1 MTGTSAIHFLTD
13 LSPVLCAMVVCLLA
27 RSKMAREYLY
37 LVALLG
43 AKFLSTLALI
53 LLIYLAHHGFVE
65 VHLAYRWY
73 FYTYW
78 SSFAIEGIL
87 SLFVIYGIFKLAMD
101 PLPGLKKLG
110 ILIFRW
116 VGAISIAVALG
127 VAFTPHASGLKFLT
141 ATITQLQQTTGILT
155 LCLLLFVCF
164 AIRPMGLSYRSRI
177 FGVSLGLGML
187 ATASLC
193 TAAMISHSG
202 DMYTTLSIVSGIA
215 ECSALLTWSAYFTFP
230 EPKRKMILLPT
241 TSPFLRWNQISM
253 VLGDE
258 PGYVALGEITPDV
271 FAPAELEIMRRA
283 SAKMQPSL
291 ESPATIHSLS
301 A

>member
-1 MTGTSAIHFLTD
+1 MTEKAIVHLLTY
-13 LSPVLCAMVVCLLA
+13 SSTALCALLVIVLVRAKAARQYIYLMALLSVKCISTTACVVLLDLA
-27 RSKMAREYLY
+27 RHNPEAGGIYKIYFYNYWGSY
-37 LVALLG
+37 ALE
-43 AKFLSTLALI
+43 AALALM
-53 LLIYLAHHGFVE
+53 
-65 VHLAYRWY
+65 
-73 FYTYW
+73 
-78 SSFAIEGIL
+78 
-87 SLFVIYGIFKLAMD
+87 VIYSIFKLAMD

-110 ILIFRW
+110 MLIFRW
-116 VGAISIAVALG
+116 VGAISAAVALG
-127 VAFTPHASGLKFLT
+127 VAFTPHASGIKFLI
-141 ATITQLQQTTGILT
+141 ATITQFQQTAGVLT

-202 DMYTTLSIVSGIA
+202 NMYTALSLVAVFA
-215 ECSALLTWSAYFTFP
+215 ENFALLTWSAYFIFP
-230 EPKRKMILLPT
+230 EPQRKMILLPT

-258 PGYVALGEITPDV
+258 PGYVALGEVTPDV

-283 SAKMQPSL
+283 SAKMQPAL
-291 ESPATIHSLS
+291 EPPATIHSLS

>member
-1 MTGTSAIHFLTD
+1 MTEIQFLRYLAY
-13 LSPVLCAMVVCLLA
+13 LSPVLCAMLIWLLVK
-27 RSKMAREYLY
+27 SKAAGAYIY
-37 LVALLG
+37 LVALLFVKVASSGGLG
-43 AKFLSTLALI
+43 AML
-53 LLIYLAHHGFVE
+53 YLVGHGVSKHK
-65 VHLAYRWY
+65 VYPYY

-78 SSFAIEGIL
+78 SSFAIEGVL
-87 SLFVIYGIFKLAMD
+87 SLFVIYGIFLLAMD

-110 ILIFRW
+110 MLIFRW
-116 VGAISIAVALG
+116 VGAISVAVALG
-127 VAFTPHASGLKFLT
+127 VAFTPHTSGIKFMV
-141 ATITQLQQTTGILT
+141 ATVTQLQQTTSILT

-193 TAAMISHSG
+193 TAAMLSHTG
-202 DMYTTLSIVSGIA
+202 NMYTALSIVSGIA
-215 ECSALLTWSAYFTFP
+215 ECSALLTWSAYFFFP
-230 EPKRKMILLPT
+230 EPQRKMILLPT

-258 PGYVALGEITPDV
+258 PGYVALGEVTPDV

-283 SAKMQPSL
+283 SAKMQPAL
-291 ESPATIHSLS
+291 EPPAAMHSLS

>member
-1 MTGTSAIHFLTD
+1 MTEMSVIHFLTC
-13 LSPVLCAMVVCLLA
+13 LSPILCIVVVYLLL
-27 RSKMAREYLY
+27 RSKVARAYLY
-37 LVALLG
+37 LVALLSVK
-43 AKFLSTLALI
+43 ALSTCGLVAL
-53 LLIYLAHHGFVE
+53 LYLVGHGVSKYK
-65 VHLAYRWY
+65 LYPIY

-78 SSFAIEGIL
+78 SSFAVEGVL
-87 SLFVIYGIFKLAMD
+87 ALFVIYGIFLLAMD

-110 ILIFRW
+110 VLIFRW

-127 VAFTPHASGLKFLT
+127 VAFTPHASGIKFMT
-141 ATITQLQQTTGILT
+141 ATITQLQQTTSILT

-177 FGVSLGLGML
+177 FGVSLGLGMM

-202 DMYTTLSIVSGIA
+202 NMYTTLSIVCVIA

-230 EPKRKMILLPT
+230 EPQRKMILLPT
-241 TSPFLRWNQISM
+241 TSPFLRWNQIAM

-258 PGYVALGEITPDV
+258 PGYVALGEVSPDV

-283 SAKMQPSL
+283 SAKMQPAL
-291 ESPATIHSLS
+291 EPPAAMHSLS

>member
-1 MTGTSAIHFLTD
+1 MTETSVIHFLTC
-13 LSPVLCAMVVCLLA
+13 LSPILCVMVVCLLLRVKLA
-27 RSKMAREYLY
+27 ATYVY
-37 LVALLG
+37 LVALLAVKAISTCGLLGLLYLVGHG
-43 AKFLSTLALI
+43 ASRYKLYPI
-53 LLIYLAHHGFVE
+53 
-65 VHLAYRWY
+65 Y

-78 SSFAIEGIL
+78 FSFAVEGIL

-110 ILIFRW
+110 MLIFRW
-116 VGAISIAVALG
+116 VGAISVAVALG
-127 VAFTPHASGLKFLT
+127 VAFTPHASGIKFMV
-141 ATITQLQQTTGILT
+141 ATVTQLQQTRTILT
-155 LCLLLFVCF
+155 FCLLLFVVF
-164 AIRPMGLSYRSRI
+164 AIRPMGLTYRSRI

-202 DMYTTLSIVSGIA
+202 NMYTTLSIVSGIA

-230 EPKRKMILLPT
+230 EPKRRMILLPT

-291 ESPATIHSLS
+291 DSPATIHSLS

>member
-1 MTGTSAIHFLTD
+1 MTAKAIIHLLTC
-13 LSPVLCAMVVCLLA
+13 LSPILCAILIYLLVRAKVARAYSYLIALLSTKAVSTCALLA
-27 RSKMAREYLY
+27 LLY
-37 LVALLG
+37 LVG
-43 AKFLSTLALI
+43 
-53 LLIYLAHHGFVE
+53 HGVSN
-65 VHLAYRWY
+65 HKLYPYY
-73 FYTYW
+73 FYIYW

-87 SLFVIYGIFKLAMD
+87 SLFVIYGIFLLAMD

-110 ILIFRW
+110 MLIFRW
-116 VGAISIAVALG
+116 VGAISVAVALG
-127 VAFTPHASGLKFLT
+127 VAFTPHASGLAFMT
-141 ATITQLQQTTGILT
+141 ATITQLQQTTSILT

-177 FGVSLGLGML
+177 FGVSLGLGMM

-202 DMYTTLSIVSGIA
+202 NMYTTFSIVAGLS
-215 ECSALLTWSAYFTFP
+215 ECFALLTWSTYFAIP

-258 PGYVALGEITPDV
+258 PGYVALGEVTPDV
-271 FAPAELEIMRRA
+271 FAPAELEVMRRA
-283 SAKMQPSL
+283 SAKMQPAL
-291 ESPATIHSLS
+291 EPPAAVHSLS

>member
-1 MTGTSAIHFLTD
+1 MTEKEFLHFLAY
-13 LSPVLCAMVVCLLA
+13 LSPVLCVMIVYLLT
-27 RSKMAREYLY
+27 RSKATKAYVY
-37 LVALLG
+37 LVALL
-43 AKFLSTLALI
+43 AFKALSSGISLV
-53 LLIYLAHHGFVE
+53 LLYLVGHGVSKYTIYP
-65 VHLAYRWY
+65 YY

-78 SSFAIEGIL
+78 GSFAVESIL
-87 SLFVIYGIFKLAMD
+87 ALFVIYGIFKLAMD

-110 ILIFRW
+110 MLIFRW
-116 VGAISIAVALG
+116 VGAISVAVALG
-127 VAFTPHASGLKFLT
+127 VAFAPHASGIQFMT
-141 ATITQLQQTTGILT
+141 ATITQLQQTSSILT

-177 FGVSLGLGML
+177 FGVSLGLGMM

-202 DMYTTLSIVSGIA
+202 NMYTTFSIVAGIA

-230 EPKRKMILLPT
+230 EPQRKMILLPT

-258 PGYVALGEITPDV
+258 PGYVALGEVSPDV

-283 SAKMQPSL
+283 SAKMQPAL
-291 ESPATIHSLS
+291 EPPAAMHSLS

>member
-1 MTGTSAIHFLTD
+1 MSEKEFLRFGTS
-13 LSPVLCAMVVCLLA
+13 LSTILCVMVVFLLV
-27 RSKMAREYLY
+27 RSKVAGAYRYLIV
-37 LVALLG
+37 LLSVKALSSLG
-43 AKFLSTLALI
+43 LMT
-53 LLIYLAHHGFVE
+53 LIYLVGHGLSKFK
-65 VHLAYRWY
+65 AYPVY

-78 SSFAIEGIL
+78 SSFAIEGVL
-87 SLFVIYGIFKLAMD
+87 SLFVIYGIFLLAME

-110 ILIFRW
+110 MLIFRW
-116 VGAISIAVALG
+116 VGAISVAVALG
-127 VAFTPHASGLKFLT
+127 VAFTPHASGLVFMT
-141 ATITQLQQTTGILT
+141 ATITQLQQTTSILT

-177 FGVSLGLGML
+177 FGVSLGLGMM

-202 DMYTTLSIVSGIA
+202 NMYTALSVVCVIA
-215 ECSALLTWSAYFTFP
+215 ECSALLTWSTYFAIP

-258 PGYVALGEITPDV
+258 PGYVALGEVTPDV

-283 SAKMQPSL
+283 SAKMQPAL
-291 ESPATIHSLS
+291 EPPTAIHSLS

>member
-1 MTGTSAIHFLTD
+1 MTEMSVIHFLTC
-13 LSPVLCAMVVCLLA
+13 LSPILCVVVVYLLLRVKLA
-27 RSKMAREYLY
+27 QAYVY
-37 LVALLG
+37 LVALL
-43 AKFLSTLALI
+43 AVKAISTCGLVG
-53 LLIYLAHHGFVE
+53 LLYLVGHGVSRNKIYPI
-65 VHLAYRWY
+65 Y

-78 SSFAIEGIL
+78 SSFAVEGVL

-110 ILIFRW
+110 VLIFRW
-116 VGAISIAVALG
+116 VGAISVAVALG
-127 VAFTPHASGLKFLT
+127 VAFTPHASGLKFMT
-141 ATITQLQQTTGILT
+141 ATITQLQQTTSILT

-177 FGVSLGLGML
+177 FGVSLGLGMM

-202 DMYTTLSIVSGIA
+202 DMYTTFSIISIIA
-215 ECSALLTWSAYFTFP
+215 ECSALITWSAYFAIP

-258 PGYVALGEITPDV
+258 PGYVALGEVTPDV

-283 SAKMQPSL
+283 SAKMQPAL
-291 ESPATIHSLS
+291 EPPAAIHSLS

>member
-1 MTGTSAIHFLTD
+1 MTSDSLIHFFTI
-13 LSPVLCAMVVCLLA
+13 LSPILCVLLVYLLVSRKAA
-27 RSKMAREYLY
+27 RAYVYLAALLSVKAISTCGLLGLLY
-37 LVALLG
+37 LVG
-43 AKFLSTLALI
+43 
-53 LLIYLAHHGFVE
+53 HGVSKHK
-65 VHLAYRWY
+65 VYPYY

-78 SSFAIEGIL
+78 SSFAIEGVL
-87 SLFVIYGIFKLAMD
+87 SLFVIYGIFLLAMD

-110 ILIFRW
+110 VLIFRW

-127 VAFTPHASGLKFLT
+127 VAFTPHSSGIKFMV
-141 ATITQLQQTTGILT
+141 ATVTQLQQTTSILT

-187 ATASLC
+187 STASLC

-202 DMYTTLSIVSGIA
+202 NMYTALSIVSGIA
-215 ECSALLTWSAYFTFP
+215 ECSALIIWSAYFTFP
-230 EPKRKMILLPT
+230 EPQRKMILLPT

-258 PGYVALGEITPDV
+258 PGYVALGEVSPDV

-283 SAKMQPSL
+283 SAKMQPAL
-291 ESPATIHSLS
+291 EPPAAMHSLS

>member
-1 MTGTSAIHFLTD
+1 MTEMSVIHFLTC
-13 LSPVLCAMVVCLLA
+13 LSPILCVAIVYLLVRA
-27 RSKMAREYLY
+27 KMARAYAYLLALLSTKAFSTCGLLALLY
-37 LVALLG
+37 LVG
-43 AKFLSTLALI
+43 HGVSKFKV
-53 LLIYLAHHGFVE
+53 YPV
-65 VHLAYRWY
+65 Y
-73 FYTYW
+73 FYLYW
-78 SSFAIEGIL
+78 SSFAIEAIL
-87 SLFVIYGIFKLAMD
+87 SLFVIYGIFLLAMD

-110 ILIFRW
+110 VLIFRW

-127 VAFTPHASGLKFLT
+127 VAFTPHASGIKFMT
-141 ATITQLQQTTGILT
+141 ATVTQLQQTSSILT

-202 DMYTTLSIVSGIA
+202 DMYTTLSIVAGIA
-215 ECSALLTWSAYFTFP
+215 ECSALLTWSTYFAIP
-230 EPKRKMILLPT
+230 EPQRKMILLPT

-258 PGYVALGEITPDV
+258 PGYVALGEVTPDV

-283 SAKMQPSL
+283 SAKMQPAL
-291 ESPATIHSLS
+291 EPPAAMHSLS

>member
-1 MTGTSAIHFLTD
+1 
-13 LSPVLCAMVVCLLA
+13 
-27 RSKMAREYLY
+27 MALLY
-37 LVALLG
+37 LVG
-43 AKFLSTLALI
+43 
-53 LLIYLAHHGFVE
+53 HGVSKYK
-65 VHLAYRWY
+65 LYPIY

-78 SSFAIEGIL
+78 SSFAVEGVL
-87 SLFVIYGIFKLAMD
+87 ALFVIYGIFLLAMD

-110 ILIFRW
+110 VLIFRW

-127 VAFTPHASGLKFLT
+127 VAFTPHASGIKFMT
-141 ATITQLQQTTGILT
+141 ATITQLQQTTSILT

-177 FGVSLGLGML
+177 FGVSLGLGMM

-202 DMYTTLSIVSGIA
+202 NMYTTLSIVCVIA

-230 EPKRKMILLPT
+230 EPQRKMILLPT
-241 TSPFLRWNQISM
+241 TSPFLRWNQIAM

-258 PGYVALGEITPDV
+258 PGYVALGEVSPDV

-283 SAKMQPSL
+283 SAKMQPAL
-291 ESPATIHSLS
+291 EPPAAMHSLS